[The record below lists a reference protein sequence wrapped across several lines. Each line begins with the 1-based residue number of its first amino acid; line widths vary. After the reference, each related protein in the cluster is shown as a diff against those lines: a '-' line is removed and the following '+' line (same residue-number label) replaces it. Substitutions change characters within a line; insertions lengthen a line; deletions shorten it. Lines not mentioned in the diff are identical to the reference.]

1 MGKWLT
7 GMYCIE
13 PIFRHDWLFDMN
25 RTTKEDNVDIAEKA
39 KIDRPSFLS
48 RALAFFNIDNFWWT
62 PYWQTSGARLWRF
75 SGKLF
80 QETLWVTADFWKI
93 FLDLSIR
100 DHFIISVRNLGMTGS
115 DLIVAQILVN
125 NFLVIDLNITRAD
138 HVEDTSQVIFCSF
151 SAFCLDRN
159 DWIKLEMEKS
169 IDFEETRYIKK
180 LTRSLFYV
188 KWRCKW
194 PSFWA
199 V

>member
-7 GMYCIE
+7 GMNCIE

-62 PYWQTSGARLWRF
+62 PYWQTSVARLRRF
-75 SGKLF
+75 SGNFSRKPF
-80 QETLWVTADFWKI
+80 EWPPVF
-93 FLDLSIR
+93 
-100 DHFIISVRNLGMTGS
+100 ISVRNSGMTGS
-115 DLIVAQILVN
+115 DCIVALILVN
-125 NFLVIDLNITRAD
+125 NFLVIDLNITRTD

-151 SAFCLDRN
+151 SAFCLDWN

-194 PSFWA
+194 PSFWPA
-199 V
+199 

>member
-7 GMYCIE
+7 GMNCIE

-62 PYWQTSGARLWRF
+62 PYWQTSVTRLRRF
-75 SGKLF
+75 SGNFSRKPF
-80 QETLWVTADFWKI
+80 EWPPVF
-93 FLDLSIR
+93 
-100 DHFIISVRNLGMTGS
+100 ISVRNSGMTGS
-115 DLIVAQILVN
+115 DCIVALILVN
-125 NFLVIDLNITRAD
+125 NFLVIDLNITRTD
-138 HVEDTSQVIFCSF
+138 HVKDTSQVIFCSF
-151 SAFCLDRN
+151 SAFYLDRN

-194 PSFWA
+194 PSFWPA
-199 V
+199 